1 MKYLIILFV
10 LMGLGLTAQT
20 KMTNQDY
27 IEMYYAI
34 AVRKM
39 AEFKIPASITLAQG
53 ILESGSG
60 NSQLAQKA
68 NNHFG
73 IKCHSD
79 WTGKKYIMDDDTK
92 DECFRVYDNPEE
104 SFVDH
109 SKFLTERARYKFL
122 FTDFPVDDYK
132 AWAKGLKE
140 AGYAT
145 NPQYPE
151 LLIGLI
157 EKNELYKY
165 DRMGLNEI
173 VESPLADGKGNKG
186 DMLEFDAFLP
196 DNAYFIDGKKDIF
209 IYNSAKAVKSN
220 GRQILA
226 VANEYD
232 LDLDKLMKY
241 NDIYEGYT
249 FEEDQ
254 FVYLQPKRKKGTEKI
269 HIVTEGQTMLEISQ
283 LYAISLDK
291 LYKKNRMVF
300 DKQAKP
306 GESLYLKSKRDDVPK
321 IYTYKEVLEE
331 KEKIKAAEEAKK
343 EALIEAEKKA
353 IEAASKKKL
362 EQELAIQ
369 RATAEKQAKEELAK
383 REAAALQLEID
394 AKKQKEKFDAEQH
407 PPVKIIDPSIEE
419 KAAPEEVAIEK
430 PYQEARVK
438 TYEVKPGD
446 TLYSLSNKFYI
457 TVEKLKELNKMMDNN
472 LSVGQVLVVSP

>member
-1 MKYLIILFV
+1 MKYFSILFV
-10 LMGLGLTAQT
+10 FVGLGLSAQT
-20 KMTNQDY
+20 KLTNQDY
-27 IEMYYAI
+27 IELYYLI

-60 NSQLAQKA
+60 NSTLAQKA

-79 WTGKKYIMDDDTK
+79 WTGEGFYMDDDTK

-104 SFVDH
+104 SFLDH

-122 FTDFPVDDYK
+122 FTEFQIDDYK
-132 AWAKGLKE
+132 SWAKGLKQ

-151 LLIGLI
+151 LLVSLI

-165 DRMGLNEI
+165 DKMGLNQI
-173 VESPLADGKGNKG
+173 VEPPISDGKGIG
-186 DMLEFDAFLP
+186 DDIADFDAFLP
-196 DNAYFIDGKKDIF
+196 KNAYFIDSKKDIF
-209 IYNSAKAVKSN
+209 IYNKAKTVRSN

-226 VANEYD
+226 IANEYD
-232 LDLDKLMKY
+232 LDLDQLMKY
-241 NDIYEGYT
+241 NDIHEGYT
-249 FEEDQ
+249 LTDDQ
-254 FVYLQPKRKKGTEKI
+254 FVYLQPKRRRGAEKT
-269 HIVTEGQTMLEISQ
+269 HLVAEGESMWEISQ
-283 LYAISLDK
+283 LYAIKLDK

-306 GESLYLKSKRDDVPK
+306 GETVYLKSKREDLPK

-331 KEKIKAAEEAKK
+331 KNKIKAVEEAKK
-343 EALIEAEKKA
+343 QALIDAEKKA
-353 IEAASKKKL
+353 IEEAAQKKL
-362 EQELAIQ
+362 EKELAIQ
-369 RATAEKQAKEELAK
+369 RATAEKQANAELAK
-383 REAAALQLEID
+383 REAAALQLEGE
-394 AKKQKEKFDAEQH
+394 AQKQKEQFDAEQH
-407 PPVKIIDPSIEE
+407 PPIEIIDPSLEE
-419 KAAPEEVAIEK
+419 KAAPEEVLIEK
-430 PYQEARVK
+430 PYQESTVK
-438 TYEVKPGD
+438 SYVVKVGD

-457 TVEKLKELNKMMDNN
+457 TVEKLKELNKMTDNN